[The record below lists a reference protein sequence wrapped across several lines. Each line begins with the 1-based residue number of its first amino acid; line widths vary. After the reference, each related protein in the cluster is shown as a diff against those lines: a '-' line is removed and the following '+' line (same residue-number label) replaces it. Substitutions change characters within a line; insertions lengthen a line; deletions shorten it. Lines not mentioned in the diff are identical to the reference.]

1 MSEKLTS
8 EYREKYDLYAEFAA
22 KTASILE
29 QVLKDDAYRYQI
41 VTHRAKKLGSAS
53 ARFAEKKCQKLDDLK
68 DLAGC
73 RVLFYLESDIKK
85 FVGKVYEIFG
95 EKNIVDY
102 DYKVSTDGYN
112 AVHIVI
118 RLGDDRLVHPEYKR
132 YEGLLCEIQLTTV
145 LHHVWSEME
154 HDIVY
159 KPQKE
164 LSAFDARAFD
174 AIREMFKKTMKEHIQ
189 PAVRDLEHIVREH
202 EKLKQGLGVFDA
214 AYLKQTAE
222 APTLNDMHQNLKV
235 LLEYARE
242 FGDKTPKELPLANLL
257 ADVLTRAKK
266 MKVVPIK
273 TTFGTLEGSTYQDVV
288 LVALDILNVLRYWN
302 IDKVCAICFG
312 LLKDEKD
319 PFITKKASEVLSHIC
334 KFNMQILRVGGY
346 RPQTEVMKFFKSS
359 GALKEP
365 KTVEAV
371 ANTLKEVLTLSFQ
384 DTEWGFNDEKK
395 AIQMQMTPRSMN
407 PTTALKKMRKDAIS
421 MLKVL
426 FEASKKLDDKKAVI
440 HALQQGTQWPEHGI
454 TEKVEDM
461 EKMLRRDIDDIVSF
475 YASVIIKEENETIQE
490 IEENLVYI
498 ERGSKRKSAKSA
510 KVLKSISEIP
520 SYQMFKVFVG
530 YDTRFFPDFDYD
542 KAASY
547 RSTKIEEYIAD
558 ITEDT
563 LPRWKKNLRMVTRN
577 YGKSDHRDNY
587 VYFNRFLFQLG
598 QQKPEL
604 AESFLNEPYLKPFA
618 LHLIAG
624 IWKTDKNRAKKIL
637 RQWIRRN
644 INLVACAAIFE
655 YVEEIDDELFKAVA
669 ARAIRNKDAQALNAL
684 IYSIGKNYSGQLL
697 LKKTA
702 LQVIDALTKLKNTYW
717 VHHAWFRKE
726 LVTKDFSR
734 TELRIVYKNLLE
746 AEHLSYEFETLF
758 DPIVRKYP
766 EDFINFLLE
775 RIKFGK
781 KLKNKNRHSRY
792 DAIPHSFDKLGNAMR
807 EHAPTIIPM
816 ILRWYSLGTPKTD
829 QWLYRWEASHLL
841 KEVFPGNPLLEEE
854 LLKMLKRGGKD
865 GRAIIDEFISRFE
878 GQEFLWKLVEA
889 AVDTYKNASDYEEIR
904 HHLFGYLSQTGVVM
918 GEYGL
923 AEAYANKKNALAT
936 LKNTQNTDFLGFL
949 NEYEEYLEKRVA
961 AETKSSDDEIDRR
974 RKEYGK

>member
-1 MSEKLTS
+1 MEEAFDAFDRKEYSGQVVAPAPKDAGDTSEKLTN

-29 QVLKDDAYRYQI
+29 QVLKDEAYRYQI

-73 RVLFYLESDIKK
+73 RVLFYLESDTKK

-95 EKNIVDY
+95 EKNVVDY

-112 AVHIVI
+112 AAHIVI

-132 YEGLLCEIQLTTV
+132 YQELLCEIQLTTV

-164 LSAFDARAFD
+164 LSAFDARVFD
-174 AIREMFKKTMKEHIQ
+174 AMREMFKRTMKEHIQ

-257 ADVLTRAKK
+257 TDVLIRAKR

-273 TTFGTLEGSTYQDVV
+273 TAFGMLEGSTYKDVAIIV
-288 LVALDILNVLRYWN
+288 LEILDGLRYWN
-302 IDKVCAICFG
+302 IDKVCAICFR
-312 LLKDEKD
+312 LLTSEKD
-319 PFITKKASEVLSHIC
+319 LSITKKASEVISHIC

-346 RPQTEVMKFFKSS
+346 HPQTEVMKFLKSS
-359 GALKEP
+359 GALTQA
-365 KTVEAV
+365 KTVEAI
-371 ANTLKEVLTLSFQ
+371 ANALKEILTLSFQ

-407 PTTALKKMRKDAIS
+407 PTTGLKKMRKDAIS

-426 FEASKKLDDKKAVI
+426 FDVSKKLDDKKAVI
-440 HALQQGTQWPEHGI
+440 HAFQQGTQWPEHGI

-461 EKMLRRDIDDIVSF
+461 EKMLRHDIADIVSF
-475 YASVIIKEENETIQE
+475 YASVITKEENETVQE
-490 IEENLVYI
+490 VEENLVYI

-510 KVLKSISEIP
+510 QVLKSISEILN
-520 SYQMFKVFVG
+520 YQMFKVFVG
-530 YDTRFFPDFDYD
+530 CDVRFFPDFDFD

-547 RSTKIEEYIAD
+547 RNTKIEEYIAD
-558 ITEDT
+558 VTKST
-563 LPRWKKNLRMVTRN
+563 LPRWKKALRMVTRN
-577 YGKSDHRDNY
+577 YEQSDHGDTY
-587 VYFNRFLFQLG
+587 SYFNKFLFQLG
-598 QQKPEL
+598 QQKPKL
-604 AESFLNEPYLKPFA
+604 AELLLNEPHLKPFV

-624 IWKTDKNRAKKIL
+624 IWKADKSRAKKIL

-644 INLVACAAIFE
+644 INLVACAAIFD
-655 YVEEIDDELFKAVA
+655 YVEEIDSELFKAVV
-669 ARAIRNKDAQALNAL
+669 ARAMRNKDAQALNAL
-684 IYSIGKNYSGQLL
+684 IYSIGKNYSGQSL

-717 VHHAWFRKE
+717 VRHVWFRKE
-726 LVTKDFSR
+726 LVTKDLSR
-734 TELRIVYKNLLE
+734 TELRVVYKNLLE
-746 AEHLSYEFETLF
+746 AEQLSYEFETLF

-775 RIKFGK
+775 RIEFCK
-781 KLKNKNRHSRY
+781 KLKNRNRHSIY
-792 DAIPHSFDKLGNAMR
+792 DAIPHDFDRLGNAMR
-807 EHAPTIIPM
+807 EHASTIIPR

-865 GRAIIDEFISRFE
+865 GRAIIDEFIARFE
-878 GQEFLWKLVEA
+878 GQEFSL
-889 AVDTYKNASDYEEIR
+889 
-904 HHLFGYLSQTGVVM
+904 
-918 GEYGL
+918 
-923 AEAYANKKNALAT
+923 
-936 LKNTQNTDFLGFL
+936 
-949 NEYEEYLEKRVA
+949 
-961 AETKSSDDEIDRR
+961 
-974 RKEYGK
+974 